1 MAQLEGTRR
10 LKTITAEY
18 DFAKDAGAVGA
29 ITLRGYPSDGD
40 GNVLPPGS
48 VVLGGFVDVETACT
62 SATGTMA
69 LNVEGANDVVNAVGQ
84 ASWTTGR
91 KSVIPAFTGAS
102 SVKTT
107 VARSVVLTIATAVF
121 TAGKFRVTLFYV

>member
-1 MAQLEGTRR
+1 MSQIEGTRR

-40 GNVLPPGS
+40 GNSLPPGS

-69 LNVEGANDVVNAVGQ
+69 LHAEGANDLVNAVGQ
-84 ASWTTGR
+84 GSWTTGR
-91 KSVIPAFTGAS
+91 KSLIPAFTGS
-102 SVKTT
+102 TTVKTT
-107 VARSVVLTIATAVF
+107 VARSLVLTIGTAVF
-121 TAGKFRVTLFYV
+121 TAGKFRVTVFYV